1 LAKPFHERILSGGFE
16 ILVRIAAPRSHDLAS
31 IVSSLSSWKGLAGS
45 VLVSDNQCARMG
57 ICPLV
62 LAERLNRDG
71 HDVIMTMSC
80 RDRNRI
86 ALGSFAL
93 GCAALSL
100 NSILCVSGDHF
111 RFGDHPEAKPVYD
124 LDSVQLIAM
133 LRKMEK
139 GADIGDNQ
147 LEGSFSCCLGAAVAV
162 AADPLEPQLNKAKKK
177 ISAGADFF
185 VTLPIFTIDQLD
197 PFLSGLKNA
206 SIKIIAGVLLPSY
219 AEIAR
224 YQDGSL
230 PGTFIPESV
239 VRSWRD
245 AGEIGFP
252 SSSVEHVRKLISDLR
267 QSGKVSGVCI
277 SASGRESEIGAVL

>member
-1 LAKPFHERILSGGFE
+1 MAKPFQERILSGGFE
-16 ILVRIAAPRSHDLAS
+16 VLARIAAPKSHDLAS
-31 IVSSLSSWKGLAGS
+31 VVSSLSSWKGLVGS
-45 VLVSDNQCARMG
+45 VLVSDNQFARMG
-57 ICPLV
+57 ISPLV

-111 RFGDHPEAKPVYD
+111 RFGDHPDAKPVFD
-124 LDSVQLIAM
+124 LDSVQLISM

-139 GADIGDNQ
+139 GADIGGAP
-147 LEGSFSCCLGAAVAV
+147 LEGSPSFCLGAAVAA
-162 AADPLEPQLNKAKKK
+162 AADPIGPQLKKARKK

-185 VTLPIFTIDQLD
+185 VTLPIFTVDQLD
-197 PFLSGLKNA
+197 PFLAGLKDA

-219 AEIAR
+219 AEIDR

-239 VRSWRD
+239 VKNWRD
-245 AGEIGFP
+245 AGQDGFP
-252 SSSVEHVRKLISDLR
+252 SSSVEHVRKLISDLK

-277 SASGRESEIGAVL
+277 SASGRESEIGALL